1 MHLMS
6 KASAVLA
13 AALIGCATPCAAM
26 PREGSFL
33 DQAGRASGP
42 YRGAF
47 SGVGSFHFGAP
58 RDALVAALRAA
69 PASGP
74 DEAAMLLAG
83 LGLLGLVARRRWRAL
98 RAAN

>member
-6 KASAVLA
+6 KTSAVLA

-47 SGVGSFHFGAP
+47 SGVGSFHFGAA
-58 RDALVAALRAA
+58 RAALRAA

-83 LGLLGLVARRRWRAL
+83 LGLLGLVACRRWRAL